1 MGIREIQG
9 SPWRTRRM
17 KIADELIEAFLEGD
31 REMYMNA
38 LILRNAVTAEADLER
53 GLLVDIHVGLRK
65 AALQNAG
72 RRRLLSDFETAFST
86 PLEEGATRAA
96 ADPPQ
101 DLQSTRLEAAEDA
114 LEILKPLKGDPAER
128 ARHLRGI
135 LADAKVPPKELV
147 ASINE
152 ALLDALMKPPAGMEP
167 GKIREVC
174 KKFATAFSEMG
185 I

>member
-1 MGIREIQG
+1 MGIREIPG
-9 SPWRTRRM
+9 SPWRARRM
-17 KIADELIEAFLEGD
+17 RIADELIEAFLEGD

-38 LILRNAVTAEADLER
+38 LILRNAVTAEADLDR
-53 GLLVDIHVGLRK
+53 GLLADIHLALRK

-72 RRRLLSDFETAFST
+72 RQRLLSDFESAFSA
-86 PLEEGATRAA
+86 PLDEGATRAA
-96 ADPPQ
+96 ANMPQ

-114 LEILKPLKGDPAER
+114 LELLKSLKGDPAEK

-135 LADAKVPPKELV
+135 LAEAKLPPKELV
-147 ASINE
+147 ASVNE

-167 GKIREVC
+167 GRIREVC
-174 KKFATAFSEMG
+174 KKFGTAFSEMG